1 MSTQCSTRIGKL
13 DIDWNLER
21 GELLIFGLD
30 SVMFWTNPS
39 LYRLLAPLVEELGVE
54 LFRLLVAHS
63 SSIGTETDYEVM
75 VTKLGT
81 DFVSGFLAWGEAVA
95 SAGWG
100 RLEVLTYDPKTCT
113 AHVRVHH
120 PWELHM
126 QQGGSVAWGCP
137 FLQGKIIGLF
147 TYAFGRA
154 CWADEVVVLDP
165 GEPRLDLHVH
175 PSDRVLDQ
183 ELKAL
188 RAAVQAEREVEL
200 VARVE
205 QATAE
210 LRSKIAVIDHQREL
224 IARLTY
230 PILQVWE
237 GVLAAVLVGEL
248 NDAAMSD
255 LGHAL
260 LERVQSTRSRHVLLD
275 CTGVPSLGSQ
285 QAGSLAR
292 LVATLRLL
300 GAEPTL
306 VGLSPT
312 VADQLAH
319 DSYALH
325 GVRTLRTLAD
335 ALQRIGL
342 CRP

>member
-1 MSTQCSTRIGKL
+1 MSTQPSIQVGNL
-13 DIDWNLER
+13 DIEWDLER
-21 GELLIFGLD
+21 GDVRIFGLD

-54 LFRLLVAHS
+54 RFRLLVAHS
-63 SSIGTETDYEVM
+63 SSIGTDTDYEVM

-81 DFVSGFLAWGEAVA
+81 DFVSGFLAWGEAVSA
-95 SAGWG
+95 AGWG
-100 RLEVLTYDPKTCT
+100 RFEVLTYDPKTCT
-113 AHVRVHH
+113 AHVRVHN

-126 QQGGSVAWGCP
+126 QQGEPVAWGCP
-137 FLQGKIIGLF
+137 FLQGKVIGLF

-154 CWADEVVVLDP
+154 CWAEEVVVLEP
-165 GEPRLDLHVH
+165 GQSRLDLHVH
-175 PSDRVLDQ
+175 PSDRVLEQ
-183 ELKAL
+183 ELAVL

-205 QATAE
+205 QATTE
-210 LRSKIAVIDHQREL
+210 LRNKIAVIDHQREL

-248 NDAAMSD
+248 NDTAMSD
-255 LGHAL
+255 LGYAL

-285 QAGSLAR
+285 QASNLAR
-292 LVATLRLL
+292 LVATVRLL
-300 GAEPTL
+300 GAQPTL
-306 VGLSPT
+306 VGLSPA
-312 VADQLAH
+312 VAEELAH
-319 DSYALH
+319 DSDALR

-342 CRP
+342 RRP